1 MAEFRAA
8 AGSWAGSSITG
19 SRGPCYQAARL
30 PGRQLPWWLLPAQG
44 AVMLGGLGEPG
55 AVNRAGP
62 RGRGLEAAHLLPGLA
77 SLWPRCPGPQACF
90 PSGST
95 GLGHVGLGAP
105 GLATAFRG
113 NPLFSPPGQALDTD
127 PPPHQILGP
136 AGFLGQP
143 QAGDLPHLWPFRPLP
158 GPGGPSLCRTLLAQ
172 RWASWAPRLV
182 WCPPG
187 AQGSGQT
194 CRKTGPQGVAERG
207 GWPVD

>member
-1 MAEFRAA
+1 
-8 AGSWAGSSITG
+8 
-19 SRGPCYQAARL
+19 
-30 PGRQLPWWLLPAQG
+30 
-44 AVMLGGLGEPG
+44 MLGGLGEPG

-143 QAGDLPHLWPFRPLP
+143 QAGDPPHLWPFRPLP

-172 RWASWAPRLV
+172 RWASRAPRLV

-207 GWPVD
+207 GWPVDWLAQTRARALQGSGHRPLPAGGPCSAPPRPEAGSRPGWALGVGCS